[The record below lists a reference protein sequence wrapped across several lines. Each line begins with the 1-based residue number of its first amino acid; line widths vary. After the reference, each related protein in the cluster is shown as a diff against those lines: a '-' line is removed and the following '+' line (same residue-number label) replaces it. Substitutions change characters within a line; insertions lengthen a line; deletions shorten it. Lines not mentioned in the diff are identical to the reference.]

1 VDTEMLNDGGGSG
14 VENATEMR
22 NDGGGASDVD
32 EEDEVMPAMVSAPAK
47 KKLLVLDVNGLLV
60 ATYHKQ
66 EALPPEPHHVKLGN
80 FYGNVLLLLFFSIAV
95 VGFFFPFVWKDLC
108 VWFVYSCWLLFVIFF
123 QQLVAVQQRW

>member
-1 VDTEMLNDGGGSG
+1 MLNDGGGSG

-108 VWFVYSCWLLFVIFF
+108 GLFTAAGCSLLSFSSS
-123 QQLVAVQQRW
+123 

>member
-1 VDTEMLNDGGGSG
+1 MLNDGGGSG

>member
-1 VDTEMLNDGGGSG
+1 MWNSLRVVDAEMLNDGGGSG

-32 EEDEVMPAMVSAPAK
+32 EEEVMLAMVSAPAKK

-66 EALPPEPHHVKLGN
+66 EALPPEPHQVKLGN

-95 VGFFFPFVWKDLC
+95 VGFFSLLC
-108 VWFVYSCWLLFVIFF
+108 GRICAFGLFTAAGCSLLS
-123 QQLVAVQQRW
+123 LSGS

>member
-1 VDTEMLNDGGGSG
+1 VDAEMLNDGVGSA
-14 VENATEMR
+14 VEDATEML

-32 EEDEVMPAMVSAPAK
+32 EEEEVMPAMVSAPAKK

-95 VGFFFPFVWKDLC
+95 VGFLFPFVWKDLC
-108 VWFVYSCWLLFVIFF
+108 VWFVYSCFVISF

>member
-1 VDTEMLNDGGGSG
+1 MLNDGGGSG
-14 VENATEMR
+14 VENATEMH

-32 EEDEVMPAMVSAPAK
+32 EEEEVLPAMVSAPAKK

-66 EALPPEPHHVKLGN
+66 EALPAEPHHVKLGN
-80 FYGNVLLLLFFSIAV
+80 FYGNFLLLLFFSIAV

-108 VWFVYSCWLLFVIFF
+108 VWFVYSCWLLFVISF